1 MKKIGKG
8 RLTTLVDC
16 GILGLQQRAKKPR
29 RGQRT
34 RRDLTEKR
42 REVKG
47 AKETVWKGLGPADR
61 SAADHPGAA
70 Q

>member
-42 REVKG
+42 RLVKG
-47 AKETVWKGLGPADR
+47 AKETVWKGLGPVDR